1 MEITHKEFLESLEI
15 VNKYIKQVND
25 LQKEVKKNS
34 EHIPENIC
42 YDKNIDINELK
53 ISTRLK
59 NALKITIYNL
69 RVNKANNTN
78 KIRSFDDLT
87 KEQRQNYVKCYGD
100 YDNHKD
106 YTLDELQNYNITNMI
121 KHPGIG
127 LKTIAELKTVL
138 LIAGVKYTE

>member
-1 MEITHKEFLESLEI
+1 MEITHKEFLGSLEI

-42 YDKNIDINELK
+42 YDKNVDIRELK
-53 ISTRLK
+53 ISTRLH
-59 NALKITIYNL
+59 NALRRTIYNL

-78 KIRSFDDLT
+78 KIRLFDDLT
-87 KEQRQNYVKCYGD
+87 KEQRQNYEKCYGE
-100 YDNHKD
+100 KAF
-106 YTLDELQNYNITNMI
+106 TLDELHNYNITNMRY
-121 KHPGIG
+121 HHGIG

>member
-59 NALKITIYNL
+59 NALKITIHNL
-69 RVNKANNTN
+69 RVNKA
-78 KIRSFDDLT
+78 